1 MTCRRGFHLPVPGER
16 CRRAPC
22 GVPAGH
28 ARGLVRNRS
37 LPPVFSPVV
46 SLFTVGS
53 EGPFLLCV
61 LPPPLSRDFA
71 DALSRWAGCF
81 FFWWFLLLRR
91 SFLLRCNPTDLF
103 LLLLSVLLLSKVCSL
118 LACFFRRGLVTP
130 PSDLL
135 TGESSGFPQ
144 PQQSGR
150 ETHSTGTQ
158 SSEPGTVS
166 MFVTRRSAPGRSVH
180 PAQGT
185 RAHRSARHG
194 PGCARGRGGAVAPGA
209 APKSRKPGGA
219 DP

>member
-1 MTCRRGFHLPVPGER
+1 MVFTCLSPASGAAEPLAVYPRAMRAASFETVHSRPFSVRSSACSPLALRVLSCFACCPLLRHVALQTLSPVGQVAFFFGGFFCSAEAFYFAVVPLTYFCFCCLCYC
-16 CRRAPC
+16 CRKC
-22 GVPAGH
+22 VPSWPAFSEE
-28 ARGLVRNRS
+28 AS
-37 LPPVFSPVV
+37 LPP
-46 SLFTVGS
+46 
-53 EGPFLLCV
+53 
-61 LPPPLSRDFA
+61 
-71 DALSRWAGCF
+71 
-81 FFWWFLLLRR
+81 
-91 SFLLRCNPTDLF
+91 
-103 LLLLSVLLLSKVCSL
+103 
-118 LACFFRRGLVTP
+118 
-130 PSDLL
+130 PSDPL

-150 ETHSTGTQ
+150 ETHSTGPQ

-166 MFVTRRSAPGRSVH
+166 MFVTRRRAPGRSVH